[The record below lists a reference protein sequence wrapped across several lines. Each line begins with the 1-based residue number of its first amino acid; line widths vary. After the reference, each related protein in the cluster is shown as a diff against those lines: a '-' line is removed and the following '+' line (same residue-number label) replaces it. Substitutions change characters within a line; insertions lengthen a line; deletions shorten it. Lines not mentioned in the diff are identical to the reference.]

1 MRVFSR
7 TTRRITDSVRRQP
20 RARLWAVAG
29 VAVLGFLIT
38 LEISVRRYGLPGPLT
53 NQVQEVI
60 S

>member
-1 MRVFSR
+1 M
-7 TTRRITDSVRRQP
+7 
-20 RARLWAVAG
+20 AG

-60 S
+60 STVPKD